1 MAPVDE
7 LYPHTPQDPVV
18 VLMNE
23 HRLIEQ
29 VLGSLVT
36 FGAVCDPTQPDARQ
50 RLGEYVL
57 FFRDFADRHHHGK
70 EEDQLFEA
78 MGSSG
83 FPTAEGPIAVMLHE
97 HELGRAHTQA
107 LAAVAA
113 GQGPLSEAEQHALAE
128 HSSGYGNLLRAHIG
142 KEDAI
147 LFPLSTRV
155 LPGHAISALRASF
168 QAFQVNADAEGAIA
182 RLVALGE
189 SLVRAYPPPEGFTDR
204 SGGHAGCGL

>member
-1 MAPVDE
+1 MAEIDQLYGDE
-7 LYPHTPQDPVV
+7 PLDPVV

-23 HRLIEQ
+23 HRLIER

-36 FGAVCDPTQPDARQ
+36 FGAVSDPHQPDVRQ
-50 RLGEYVL
+50 RLGEYVA

-70 EEDQLFEA
+70 EEDKLFEA

-83 FPTAEGPIAVMLHE
+83 FPTTEGPIAVMLHE

-107 LAAVAA
+107 LAEIAA
-113 GQGPLSEAEQHALAE
+113 GTGPLSEVEQHELSL
-128 HSSGYGNLLRAHIG
+128 HSSSYGNLLKAHIG

-168 QAFQVNADAEGAIA
+168 QAFQANADAEGAIA
-182 RLVALGE
+182 RLIALGE